1 MSVVDALP
9 GSLVSIIERGG
20 LPAAELEALL
30 RVPEGASIILAGSQA
45 EGVATKVS
53 DIDLLVLLEDAES
66 FVPDAAGW
74 NMTVFPAQ
82 SLTRYLIL
90 LDRLELDLEVVHK
103 RNLAPLMPGIEAL
116 EMFRGS
122 GGTDGVLQ
130 LPTLQAADA
139 RLLTRI
145 ARGEVLQ
152 GAERAQRWRAELKVG
167 LLPAFW
173 VTANFVSAMAL
184 IEDAV
189 TLDDHASPGTVKVGR
204 SDLAARSAADN
215 LLLASL
221 AALGEVRWDLKALPR
236 LVSRLSASRSL
247 PRALAAPMELA
258 FPSHEIIAVGQYPA
272 VVFDFAKDLFSY
284 IRELP
289 ELGGAVDFLRRF
301 GTGRWEL
308 DTAFM
313 YG

>member
-1 MSVVDALP
+1 
-9 GSLVSIIERGG
+9 
-20 LPAAELEALL
+20 
-30 RVPEGASIILAGSQA
+30 
-45 EGVATKVS
+45 
-53 DIDLLVLLEDAES
+53 
-66 FVPDAAGW
+66 
-74 NMTVFPAQ
+74 
-82 SLTRYLIL
+82 
-90 LDRLELDLEVVHK
+90 
-103 RNLAPLMPGIEAL
+103 LAPLMPGIEAL

-221 AALGEVRWDLKALPR
+221 A
-236 LVSRLSASRSL
+236 
-247 PRALAAPMELA
+247 
-258 FPSHEIIAVGQYPA
+258 
-272 VVFDFAKDLFSY
+272 
-284 IRELP
+284 
-289 ELGGAVDFLRRF
+289 
-301 GTGRWEL
+301 
-308 DTAFM
+308 
-313 YG
+313 